1 MATGHGSRRATHEDR
16 AVAALLTEPS
26 IAAAAK
32 AAGISESTL
41 LRWMQD
47 PTFRDRLRAARRSV
61 VEDAVGRLQQAATLA
76 VDALARNLACG
87 TPAVEVSAA
96 KGILDLT
103 MKSLESD
110 TAERLEAIERL
121 LNIEQQR
128 AAS

>member
-1 MATGHGSRRATHEDR
+1 MT
-16 AVAALLTEPS
+16 AVRGGKRPQREELALAALLTEPS

-76 VDALARNLACG
+76 VDAL
-87 TPAVEVSAA
+87 
-96 KGILDLT
+96 
-103 MKSLESD
+103 
-110 TAERLEAIERL
+110 
-121 LNIEQQR
+121 QQR